1 MRRLQ
6 SRRLHSMLCAALALA
21 TAYVFGGLA
30 QAQNNPSKSVRFII
44 PNGAGS
50 QPDVVA
56 RILSER
62 LSRRVGQQFLVENLS

>member
-6 SRRLHSMLCAALALA
+6 SRRLHAMLCAALALT

-30 QAQNNPSKSVRFII
+30 QAQNHPSKSVRFII
-44 PNGAGS
+44 PTGAGS

-56 RILSER
+56 HMHSER
-62 LSRRVGQQFLVENLS
+62 LSRRFGQQFLVENLS